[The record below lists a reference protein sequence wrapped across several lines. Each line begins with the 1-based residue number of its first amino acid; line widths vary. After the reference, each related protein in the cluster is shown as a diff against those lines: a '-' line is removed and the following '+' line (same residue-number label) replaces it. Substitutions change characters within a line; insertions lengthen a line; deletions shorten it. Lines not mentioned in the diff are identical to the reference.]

1 MASVRMT
8 NDLRHEIR
16 NAARRAYHVAH
27 PAPTLSSACRD
38 FMKPALEKSLKQTTL
53 RRWRKEC
60 HDLGIVGMAGDVSM
74 VPTSPKDPISAIC
87 LKGIGADPKN
97 LLNDVLL
104 SAVITF
110 DTPIQWLLLSGSR
123 HHWGDPEV
131 FIKELQTDDQ
141 PAALEFLQEHCTAVD
156 THGHAQR
163 HYEGSIYDLLQNCT
177 TLKQLLEIWPAAES
191 LVPNNKLHQMH
202 EKITRVQRATEI
214 KEAICFDPT
223 LANQTVLTAK
233 LLGV

>member
-8 NDLRHEIR
+8 NDLRSDIR

-38 FMKPALEKSLKQTTL
+38 FMKPALERSLKQTTL

-60 HDLGIVGMAGDVSM
+60 HDLGIVGMPGDVLM
-74 VPTSPKDPISAIC
+74 VPTPSKDPISAIC
-87 LKGIGADPKN
+87 LKGVGADPKYP
-97 LLNDVLL
+97 LT
-104 SAVITF
+104 AVITF
-110 DTPIQWLLLSGSR
+110 DTPIQWLLLVR
-123 HHWGDPEV
+123 HQWGDIEV

-141 PAALEFLQEHCTAVD
+141 PAALKFLQEHCTAVD
-156 THGHAQR
+156 IHKEAQR
-163 HYEGSIYDLLQNCT
+163 QYEGSIYDLLQNCT

-202 EKITRVQRATEI
+202 EKITRVQRAAEI
-214 KEAICFDPT
+214 KEAVCFDPT